1 MASPDSIIESQS
13 SLTKLIPAH
22 LHYVPFEAG
31 VTAIAEMKSG
41 SVQAISGVGN
51 PPATEAIGTNTGVTV
66 VMGWGFDDDQ
76 LLVPASITSPAQLAG
91 RSVGV
96 LVGSSEDYELLG
108 YLALEH
114 LTGKVKVVPF
124 ADENA
129 AGAAALSGAIDS
141 AYVYGSPATAL
152 LARGYHSLV
161 NAEQIAKLGVPGL
174 DVIAVSTSVIKSDPA
189 LVQDYVC
196 AELQGSRDMTGP
208 QAAKYLAASSAA
220 QGVPGNQIVA
230 ATKGYPFILPDQQ
243 LYWLGSTNNDTGS
256 RIVSAYLQ
264 TGNFL
269 VSQGRLATAPTAA
282 QIAAHVD
289 ITFIGFGDAFPHELS
304 GGMQHRAA
312 FARALAARPSLLL
325 MDEPFGALDAITR
338 ERMHEFLLD
347 IWDQH
352 RTTIIFVTHD
362 IEEAILLGDRVAV
375 MGGRPPGI
383 GEIIDIPLARP
394 RHALDTDTEVFL
406 NAKRRIRVA
415 LRS

>member
-1 MASPDSIIESQS
+1 MSSSADTSTPARRPVPIYKRRRRRIYAAAAAVLVVAVAAIIWAVTSGSSSTGTLPSFTISVSQGSVASPDSIIESQP
-13 SLTKLIPAH
+13 SLAKLIPAH

-51 PPATEAIGTNTGVTV
+51 PPATEAIGTGIGVTV

-76 LLVPASITSPAQLAG
+76 LLVPASVTSPAQLAG
-91 RSVGV
+91 KSVGV

-141 AYVYGSPATAL
+141 AYVYGVPAAEL
-152 LARGYHSLV
+152 IAKGYHPLV
-161 NAEQIAKLGVPGL
+161 NAEQIAKLGIPGL
-174 DVIAVSTSVIKSDPA
+174 DVIAVATSVVNSDPA

-208 QAAKYLAASSAA
+208 QAAKYLAASSAV

-230 ATKGYPFILPDQQ
+230 ATKGYPFIPPDQQ
-243 LYWLGSTNNDTGS
+243 LYWLGSSNNDTGS

-264 TGNFL
+264 TGQFL
-269 VSQGRLATAPTAA
+269 VAQGRLTTAPTAA
-282 QIAAHVD
+282 QIAAHIDV
-289 ITFIGFGDAFPHELS
+289 TFVKK
-304 GGMQHRAA
+304 
-312 FARALAARPSLLL
+312 ALAGDCPS
-325 MDEPFGALDAITR
+325 
-338 ERMHEFLLD
+338 
-347 IWDQH
+347 
-352 RTTIIFVTHD
+352 
-362 IEEAILLGDRVAV
+362 
-375 MGGRPPGI
+375 
-383 GEIIDIPLARP
+383 
-394 RHALDTDTEVFL
+394 
-406 NAKRRIRVA
+406 
-415 LRS
+415 